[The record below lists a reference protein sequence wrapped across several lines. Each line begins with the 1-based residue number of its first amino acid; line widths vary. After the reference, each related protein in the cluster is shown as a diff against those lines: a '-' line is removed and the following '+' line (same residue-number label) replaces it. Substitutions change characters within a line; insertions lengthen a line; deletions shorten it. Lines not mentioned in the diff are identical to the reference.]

1 MPAGPFMGTTRLLE
15 GKVALITGA
24 TSGIGRAAAMVFA
37 QEGAR
42 VIVAGRRVVEGE
54 ETVRLIESAGGS
66 ARFVRAD
73 VTDEANVRAL
83 VEAAIEAYDQLDCAF
98 NNAGVYAVAPLNDLT
113 EDAWTRVIDANLK
126 GVWLCMKHEVEAMRK
141 RSAGAIVNM
150 GSISGV
156 AGLAGESVYGAS
168 KGGVVA
174 LTRSAAIES
183 AAFGIRINTISP
195 GTVETA
201 AVRAL
206 PHEVRASLLAQH
218 PLGRFARP
226 EEIAQAAAWL
236 CSDRASFVTG
246 HDLMVDG
253 GYTAR

>member
-1 MPAGPFMGTTRLLE
+1 MPDRPFTGTTRLLE

-37 QEGAR
+37 EEGAR

-54 ETVRLIESAGGS
+54 ETVRLVESVGGT

-73 VTDEANVRAL
+73 VTDEADVRAL
-83 VEAAIEAYDQLDCAF
+83 VAAVIETFDQLDCAF
-98 NNAGVYAVAPLNDLT
+98 NKAGVDEAAPLT
-113 EDAWTRVIDANLK
+113 ERAEVGWTRVIDANLK
-126 GVWLCMKHEVEAMRK
+126 SIWLCMKYEVETMRK
-141 RSAGAIVNM
+141 RGRGAIVNM

-156 AGLAGESVYGAS
+156 AGIAGESVYGAS
-168 KGGVVA
+168 KGGVIA

-195 GTVETA
+195 GTVETE
-201 AVRAL
+201 AVRGL
-206 PHEVRASLLAQH
+206 PRQVRASLLAQH

-226 EEIAQAAAWL
+226 EEIAHAAAWL

>member
-1 MPAGPFMGTTRLLE
+1 MGTTRLLE

-37 QEGAR
+37 EEGAR
-42 VIVAGRRVVEGE
+42 VVVAGRRVVEGE
-54 ETVRLIESAGGS
+54 ETVRLVESVGGS

-73 VTDEANVRAL
+73 VTDEADVRAL
-83 VEAAIEAYDQLDCAF
+83 VEAAIEAYGELDCAF
-98 NNAGVYAVAPLNDLT
+98 NNAGVYEVAPLNDLT

-126 GVWLCMKHEVEAMRK
+126 GIWLCMKHELEAMRK
-141 RSAGAIVNM
+141 RGRGAIVNM

-156 AGLAGESVYGAS
+156 AGLAGESAYGAS

-174 LTRSAAIES
+174 LTRSAAIEN

-195 GTVETA
+195 GTVETE

-206 PHEVRASLLAQH
+206 PREVRASVLAQH

-236 CSDRASFVTG
+236 CSDRASYVTG

>member
-1 MPAGPFMGTTRLLE
+1 VTRLLE

-24 TSGIGRAAAMVFA
+24 TSGIGRAAAIVFA
-37 QEGAR
+37 AEGAR

-54 ETVRLIESAGGS
+54 ETVRLVESGGGT

-73 VTDEANVRAL
+73 VTDDADVRTL
-83 VEAAIEAYDQLDCAF
+83 VEVAIEAYDQLDCAF
-98 NNAGVYAVAPLNDLT
+98 NNAGVYDAAPLADLG
-113 EDAWTRVIDANLK
+113 EDVWTRVIDANLK
-126 GVWLCMKHEVEAMRK
+126 SVWLCMKHEVEAMR
-141 RSAGAIVNM
+141 RRGRGAIVNM
-150 GSISGV
+150 GSTSGV
-156 AGLAGESVYGAS
+156 AGIAGETIYGAS

-174 LTRSAAIES
+174 LTRSAAVECAES
-183 AAFGIRINTISP
+183 GIRINAISP
-195 GTVETA
+195 GTVETE

-206 PHEVRASLLAQH
+206 PRELRGSLLARH

-226 EEIAQAAAWL
+226 EEIAHAAAWL

>member
-1 MPAGPFMGTTRLLE
+1 MPIRPLRRTTRLLE

-37 QEGAR
+37 EEGAR
-42 VIVAGRRVVEGE
+42 LIIAGRRVVEGE
-54 ETVRLIESAGGS
+54 ETVRLVESAGGT

-73 VTDEANVRAL
+73 VTDEADVRAL
-83 VEAAIEAYDQLDCAF
+83 VAAAIEAYDQLDCAF
-98 NNAGVYAVAPLNDLT
+98 NNAGVYAAAPLT
-113 EDAWTRVIDANLK
+113 ELGEDVWTRVIDANLK
-126 GVWLCMKHEVEAMRK
+126 GVWLCMKHEVEAMRR
-141 RSAGAIVNM
+141 RSRGAIVNM

-156 AGLAGESVYGAS
+156 AGLAGETIYGAS

-174 LTRSAAIES
+174 LTRSAAMES
-183 AAFGIRINTISP
+183 AAFGIRINAVSP
-195 GTVETA
+195 GTVETET
-201 AVRAL
+201 VRGL
-206 PHEVRASLLAQH
+206 PREARASLLAQH
-218 PLGRFARP
+218 PLGRFAQP

-253 GYTAR
+253 GYTAH

>member
-1 MPAGPFMGTTRLLE
+1 MPARPFMGTTRLLE

-37 QEGAR
+37 EEGAR

-54 ETVRLIESAGGS
+54 ETVRLVESVGGS

-73 VTDEANVRAL
+73 VRAL

-98 NNAGVYAVAPLNDLT
+98 NNAGVYAVAPLNDFT

-141 RSAGAIVNM
+141 RCRGAIVNM

-183 AAFGIRINTISP
+183 AASGIRINAISP

-206 PHEVRASLLAQH
+206 PREVRASLLAQH

-246 HDLMVDG
+246 HDLIVDG

>member
-1 MPAGPFMGTTRLLE
+1 
-15 GKVALITGA
+15 
-24 TSGIGRAAAMVFA
+24 MVFA
-37 QEGAR
+37 EEVPGD
-42 VIVAGRRVVEGE
+42 RRGTASRR
-54 ETVRLIESAGGS
+54 ETVRLVESVGGT

-73 VTDEANVRAL
+73 VTDEADVRAL
-83 VEAAIEAYDQLDCAF
+83 VAAVIETYDQLDCAF
-98 NNAGVYAVAPLNDLT
+98 NNAGVYEAAPLTELA
-113 EDAWTRVIDANLK
+113 EDAWRRVIDANLK
-126 GVWLCMKHEVEAMRK
+126 GVWLCMKHEVEAMRR
-141 RSAGAIVNM
+141 RSRGAIVNM

-183 AAFGIRINTISP
+183 AAFGSASMPSAR
-195 GTVETA
+195 TVETE
-201 AVRAL
+201 AVRGL
-206 PHEVRASLLAQH
+206 SSEVRASLLAQH

-236 CSDRASFVTG
+236 CSDRASCVTG